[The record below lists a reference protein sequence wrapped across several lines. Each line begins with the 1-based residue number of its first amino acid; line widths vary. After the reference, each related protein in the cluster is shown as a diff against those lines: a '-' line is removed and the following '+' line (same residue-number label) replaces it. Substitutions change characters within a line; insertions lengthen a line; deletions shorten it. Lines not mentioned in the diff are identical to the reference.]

1 MQLNCK
7 VIKKWQLSSTSTPPF
22 QSYTP
27 FLPKFLVPPPQVT
40 QFLEGP
46 APPPPPPP
54 FNKGRGFPAMLNQI
68 NKKDFARWP
77 FSSFFV
83 IFFSGWLLLCFF
95 IARYEHISLSF
106 VEMVGYYNEIFRNS
120 RSQMFLKM
128 IVLNNYANFTGKY
141 L

>member
-27 FLPKFLVPPPQVT
+27 FLPKFLVPPPKWLNFWKV
-40 QFLEGP
+40 LHPPLPPLIREGG
-46 APPPPPPP
+46 
-54 FNKGRGFPAMLNQI
+54 FQLCLIKSIRKILLVGHFPA
-68 NKKDFARWP
+68 
-77 FSSFFV
+77 FFV

>member
-1 MQLNCK
+1 MATLFYIN
-7 VIKKWQLSSTSTPPF
+7 PPF
-22 QSYTP
+22 SELYP
-27 FLPKFLVPPPQVT
+27 LSAKIFGPSPQVT

-46 APPPPPPP
+46 APPPPLPPLIREGG
-54 FNKGRGFPAMLNQI
+54 FQLCLIKSIRKILLVGHFPA
-68 NKKDFARWP
+68 
-77 FSSFFV
+77 FFV